1 MSRRQPRPDAPSL
14 QPAGG
19 AAKKDLSLGLIV
31 LAVASSIIASTCCVI
46 PLVLVLVGITG
57 AWMVNL
63 TSLQPYTPIF
73 TAIALG
79 ALGWAGYLIFFKPAQ
94 TCAFP
99 GGATCD
105 TTRRY
110 TKWIFLAC
118 ALFIAAL
125 LSVPLIAPFFY

>member
-1 MSRRQPRPDAPSL
+1 MN
-14 QPAGG
+14 PAE
-19 AAKKDLSLGLIV
+19 ATTSKKLSLGLIA
-31 LAVASSIIASTCCVI
+31 LAVTSSVIASTCCVI

-73 TAIALG
+73 TVIALG
-79 ALGWAGYLIFFKPAQ
+79 ALAGAGYLIFFKPAKACPYPQ
-94 TCAFP
+94 
-99 GGATCD
+99 GAACDTTCD

-110 TKWIFLAC
+110 TRWIFLAC

>member
-1 MSRRQPRPDAPSL
+1 MSRQPQPDSPSL
-14 QPAGG
+14 QSSGM

-31 LAVASSIIASTCCVI
+31 LAVASSVIASTCCVI

-63 TSLQPYTPIF
+63 TSLQPYTPLF
-73 TAIALG
+73 TVIALG
-79 ALGWAGYLIFFKPAQ
+79 ALVWAGYLIFFKAAN
-94 TCAFP
+94 TCSYP
-99 GGATCD
+99 DGAACD

-110 TKWIFLAC
+110 TKWIFLVC

-125 LSVPLIAPFFY
+125 LSFPLFASYFY